1 MLWLIA
7 GIVVW
12 SGVHLFPALARPAR
26 EALVER
32 LGRNPYRGLFS
43 LLILG
48 ALVLIVL
55 GWRSAAPRPVYAPP
69 LAGGPVA
76 AALVFVAFVLFF
88 AARAPT
94 NIKRFIRHPQLTGVL
109 VWAAAHLLSNGSDRA
124 LVLFG
129 GLGLWSILEML
140 ACNRR
145 DGRWTRPAPVPA
157 VGDAVVVIIGTVIYA
172 VVLYF
177 HGRLFGVSPLA

>member
-1 MLWLIA
+1 MGLLIT
-7 GIVVW
+7 GVVVW
-12 SGVHLFPALARPAR
+12 AGVHLFPALASGPR
-26 EALVER
+26 EALIAR

-48 ALVLIVL
+48 ALAMMVL
-55 GWRSAAPRPVYAPP
+55 GWRSAAPTAVYSAP
-69 LAGGPVA
+69 LAAGPVPA
-76 AALVFVAFVLFF
+76 TLVFFAFVLFF

-94 NIKRFIRHPQLTGVL
+94 NIKRVLRHPQLTGVL
-109 VWAAAHLLSNGSDRA
+109 VWAAAHLLCNGSDRDLA
-124 LVLFG
+124 LFG
-129 GLGLWSILEML
+129 GLGLWAMVDIL

-145 DGRWTRPAPVPA
+145 DGQWTRPAKVSNG
-157 VGDAVVVIIGTVIYA
+157 GDAVVVIIGAVIYA

>member
-1 MLWLIA
+1 MGWLIA
-7 GIVVW
+7 GVIVW
-12 SGVHLFPALARPAR
+12 SGVHLFPGLASGPRQALIAK
-26 EALVER
+26 

-48 ALVLIVL
+48 ALAMIVF
-55 GWRSAAPRPVYAPP
+55 GWRSAAPAAVYAPP
-69 LAGGPVA
+69 LAAGPVP
-76 AALVFVAFVLFF
+76 AALVFLAFVLFF

-94 NIKRFIRHPQLTGVL
+94 NIKRLVRHPQLTGVL
-109 VWAAAHLLSNGSDRA
+109 VWAVAHLLTNGSDRD

-129 GLGLWSILEML
+129 GLGLWSVVEIL

-145 DGRWTRPAPVPA
+145 DGSWTKPAPA
-157 VGDAVVVIIGTVIYA
+157 RHFGDAVVVIIGAVIYA
-172 VVLYF
+172 IVLYF